1 MFNKLFN
8 SKLNEIADWIIRL
21 IMLNVMMIFFSLPIL
36 TIYPAISAGYNMF
49 SDYTSQKNPSLFKG
63 YFKYFKTELIRKIL
77 LELIIVA
84 VFFFAYLNIR
94 YYDSGLEQNP
104 SSFYLIGYYISL
116 ALIAIWI
123 ATSFYT
129 IVVVKVKPSVKFRNL
144 FKLSFYLAGKF
155 YLTTLLL
162 VSIVLIPF
170 LLIILASTISP
181 LVFIFMG
188 LSIPIL
194 LGALVTKKAVRYLE
208 GLDNANGQVR
218 N

>member
-21 IMLNVMMIFFSLPIL
+21 IVLNVMMIFFSLAIV

-49 SDYTSQKNPSLFKG
+49 SDYTSQKNPPLFKG
-63 YFKYFKTELIRKIL
+63 YFKYFKTELLRKIFI
-77 LELIIVA
+77 EIIIA
-84 VFFFAYLNIR
+84 FVFFLAYLNIR
-94 YYDSGLEQNP
+94 YYDVSLEQTQ
-104 SSFYLIGYYISL
+104 SGFYLIGYYISL
-116 ALIAIWI
+116 ALIAIWT

-129 IVVVKVKPSVKFRNL
+129 IVVVKVRPSVRFGNL
-144 FKLSFYLAGKF
+144 FKLAFYLAGKF

-162 VSIVLIPF
+162 VTIVLIPF
-170 LLIILASTISP
+170 LLIVLASTISP

-188 LSIPIL
+188 LSIPVL

-208 GLDNANGQVR
+208 GLNNTHG
-218 N
+218 